1 MQMPAISTRTVGA
14 ATAVWGIVFAGFH
27 FYWAAGGTTAHDPSG
42 QGFADS
48 LYIGFIAL
56 LGLAGAAVA
65 LGLYQPWGAR
75 IGRSR
80 LRALARLGGILL
92 LLGVAVGVGRWI
104 AKGSIGDDGADGV
117 VITAYFLLGG
127 VLFSALG
134 WLGGASPRIGDA
146 SSATPRGGGHAALHA
161 GQGLP

>member
-1 MQMPAISTRTVGA
+1 MPAISTRRVGA
-14 ATAVWGIVFAGFH
+14 VTAVWGIVFAGFH
-27 FYWAAGGTTAHDPSG
+27 IYWAAGGATAHDPSG
-42 QGFADS
+42 QGLADS

-65 LGLYQPWGAR
+65 YGLYQPWGTR
-75 IGRSR
+75 IGRRR
-80 LRALARLGGILL
+80 LRTLARLGGILL

-104 AKGSIGDDGADGV
+104 AEGSIGDDGADGV

-134 WLGGASPRIGDA
+134 WLGGVSPRIGPRRGARA
-146 SSATPRGGGHAALHA
+146 SKINLLGVLRGA
-161 GQGLP
+161 GAS